1 MAILFANNATTTLAG
16 SINNVAVTCNVAPGT
31 GTLFP
36 SPTGGDYF
44 IMTFTDSATGLVN
57 EIVHVTARSG
67 DTMTI
72 VRAQEGTSA
81 VAWNA
86 GDLATAMITAGGL
99 AAMVQDG
106 ELFTEAG
113 GYLTDAGTANAI
125 SITLPSSVT
134 SLSQIEGTPLR
145 ILVAAANTGATT
157 ISPVGF
163 SAQPLVNPDGTALL
177 GAQLVANGIATV
189 VYDGTSFMLQ
199 SIARAAPPGR
209 HRQEI
214 TGGSGTFNVPN
225 YVRFYTLTVTGGG
238 GGGGGGDGTYAG
250 SGGGAG
256 GTAIMVMD
264 ANTHGRAI
272 TFSQGTGGT
281 GGAASG
287 GGETDGTQST
297 AAVTGVTL
305 TGAGGKAGVHSANP
319 AGGEGGSASGTG
331 AQLIKGGCGTD
342 GAPSGGNYGGNGGA
356 SYWGGGGRA
365 STTTSASVQNGAAP
379 GAGGGGGYGGASVTG
394 GDGANGII
402 IIEWGA

>member
-1 MAILFANNATTTLAG
+1 MAVLFANNATTTLAG

-36 SPTGGDYF
+36 NPTGGDYF

-99 AAMVQDG
+99 DEMVQDG
-106 ELFTEAG
+106 ELFIGGG
-113 GYLTDAGTANAI
+113 GYFTDAGTANAI
-125 SITLPSSVT
+125 TITLPGTVT
-134 SLSQIEGTPLR
+134 SLSQIVGTPLR
-145 ILVAAANTGATT
+145 ILLAATNTGATT
-157 ISPVGF
+157 ISPVSF

-177 GAQLVANGIATV
+177 GAQLVASGIATV

-199 SIARAAPPGR
+199 SIAQAAPPGR

-214 TGGSGTFNVPN
+214 PGASGVFVVPN
-225 YVRFYTLTVTGGG
+225 YVRFYTLTVTGAGG
-238 GGGGGGDGTYAG
+238 GAGGGDGTYAG

-264 ANTHGRAI
+264 ANTHGRSI
-272 TFSQGTGGT
+272 TYSRGVGGAGGSPSSGGT
-281 GGAASG
+281 NG
-287 GGETDGTQST
+287 TDST
-297 AAVTGVTL
+297 ASVTGVTL
-305 TGAGGKAGVHSANP
+305 IGGGGTAGEHDSSP
-319 AGGEGGSASGTG
+319 AGGDGGSASGTG
-331 AQLIKGGCGTD
+331 AQLIKGGVGTD
-342 GAPSGGNYGGNGGA
+342 GSPSGVTYGGNGGA

-365 STTTSASVQNGAAP
+365 STASSPPIQDGAAP
-379 GAGGGGGYGGASVTG
+379 GSGGGGGYGGASVDG
-394 GDGANGII
+394 GAGANGII